1 MTPLADSAPLRI
13 GSRGSALA
21 LVQANWVADRLRE
34 RGVPTEITIIRTA
47 GDARAPDTAW
57 GEGAFVNAI
66 EAALLDGSVD
76 IAVHSAKDVPTQED
90 PRLTIAAWTT
100 REDPRDALVCRE
112 RGTTLDTLPEGA
124 RVGTDSPRRT
134 AFLRAR
140 RPDLIIHPLSG
151 NVDTRLRKLDDG
163 ETDALVL
170 AVAGLTRLGRAERV
184 DEILRLEIAI
194 PAPGQG
200 VLALQTRTD
209 DERAITALQPL
220 DDQASRTAVRAER
233 TFLAA
238 TGGGCRSPI
247 GALGEVNGHE
257 LTLHVAAEREDG
269 RAVIRLSRSAPA
281 ADWRTLAE
289 TLATEIVRDRRQPF
303 VVLTRPLEAAQPLS
317 AALAQVG
324 VASAIVPT
332 IEVVQ
337 ESGDEL
343 LGAVAAAASASAWIV
358 ATSPNGV
365 RATLAAFDRAGLE
378 PTSVRW
384 GVVGQASASLVEQR
398 GVRAFVPSQP
408 LGATLAAELPVQPGE
423 HVLVVSGDLADPSYS
438 ALLRARHAAAH
449 DVIAYRTIEA
459 PETSRAPLADAFEH
473 RVDVIS
479 FASGSAVR
487 GALMLCG
494 DAQREL
500 LLRTPAVCIGPTTAQ
515 VAVTAGF
522 EQVCEA
528 NDPGVDAL
536 VHAITRLTGV
546 HA

>member
-1 MTPLADSAPLRI
+1 MSLTEATPLRI

-34 RGVPTEITIIRTA
+34 HGVPTEIVIIRTA
-47 GDARAPDTAW
+47 GDTRAPDTAW
-57 GEGAFVNAI
+57 GEGAFVTAI

-90 PRLTIAAWTT
+90 ARLTIAAWTT

-112 RGTTLDTLPEGA
+112 RGTTLMTLREGA

-134 AFLRAR
+134 AFLRAC
-140 RPDLIIHPLSG
+140 RPDLVIHPLSG

-170 AVAGLTRLGRAERV
+170 AVAGLTRLGRAERI
-184 DEILRLEIAI
+184 DEILPLDVAI

-200 VLALQTRTD
+200 VLALQTRAE

-220 DDQASRTAVRAER
+220 DDETSRTTVNAER
-233 TFLAA
+233 AFLAA

-247 GALGEVNGHE
+247 GALGEVSGHE

-269 RAVIRLSRSAPA
+269 RTVVRLSRSAPA
-281 ADWRTLAE
+281 AEWRRLAE
-289 TLATEIVRDRRQPF
+289 TLATEIVRDRRQPL
-303 VVLTRPLEAAQPLS
+303 VVLTRPPDGAQPLS
-317 AALAQVG
+317 RALESVG

-332 IEVVQ
+332 IEIVQ

-343 LGAVAAAASASAWIV
+343 VSAVSAAASSNAWIV

-365 RATLAAFDRAGLE
+365 RAALAAFDRAGLD

-384 GVVGQASASLVEQR
+384 GVVGQASARLVEQR
-398 GVRAFVPSQP
+398 GARVFVPSQP
-408 LGATLAAELPVQPGE
+408 LGATLAAELPIQPGDQ
-423 HVLVVSGDLADPSYS
+423 VLIVSGDLADPSYS
-438 ALLRARHAAAH
+438 AVLRARHAAAH
-449 DVIAYRTIEA
+449 DVVAYRTIEG
-459 PETSRAPLADAFEH
+459 PESSRAPLADAFEH
-473 RVDVIS
+473 RVDAIS

-487 GALMLCG
+487 GALMLSDG
-494 DAQREL
+494 AQREL

-515 VAVTAGF
+515 VAATAGF
-522 EQVCEA
+522 EQVSEA
-528 NDPGVDAL
+528 SDPGVDAL
-536 VHAITRLTGV
+536 VQAITRLIGV